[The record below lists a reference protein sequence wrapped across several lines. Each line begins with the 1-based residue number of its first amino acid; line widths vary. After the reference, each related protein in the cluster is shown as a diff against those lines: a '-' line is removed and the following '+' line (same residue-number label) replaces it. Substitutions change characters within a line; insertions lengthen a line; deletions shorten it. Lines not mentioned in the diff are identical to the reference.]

1 MSGITES
8 PPTYYF
14 SGITFN
20 PNFLHQHQE
29 IILQKQ
35 QEGNTFYLIQKP
47 KETKPLIGYIL
58 HKFQHQHQQ
67 RISIF

>member
-20 PNFLHQHQE
+20 PNFYSS
-29 IILQKQ
+29 
-35 QEGNTFYLIQKP
+35 GDYLTKTTAKKYFLSYPTAQGT
-47 KETKPLIGYIL
+47 ETVSTLYASTINSPNSG
-58 HKFQHQHQQ
+58 
-67 RISIF
+67 IFNF